1 MDAMDA
7 KSEEALGALGT
18 LGTLFRPFTVGR
30 LTLPNRIVMAPMTRN
45 FSPDGVPGADVAA
58 YYRRRAENDVGL
70 IVTEGTVIDHPASTD
85 STRVPRFFGEAP
97 LAGWRRVVDAVHGAG
112 GRIMPQI
119 WHVGMRRAPGTGP
132 HPESPSVGPS
142 GINAAG
148 DQISL
153 PLSVEEIGLIVDAY
167 GRAAVDAER
176 LGFDGVEIH
185 GAHGYLIDQFFW
197 SFTNH
202 RTDAYG
208 GSLLARA
215 RFAADVVRAC
225 RRTVSRDFPVV
236 LRFSQWKGNH
246 YDAKLVTTPGELAQ
260 FLAPL
265 VDAGVDVFHC
275 STRRFWEPEFAGSH
289 LTLAGWTK
297 QLSGKP
303 TIAVGSVGLTD
314 DFISWFA
321 GASTT
326 TRGIEDL
333 LARLGAAEFDLV
345 AVGRALIADPA
356 WAIKVRDGRADQ
368 IATFTRDLLQTL
380 A

>member
-1 MDAMDA
+1 
-7 KSEEALGALGT
+7 
-18 LGTLFRPFTVGR
+18 
-30 LTLPNRIVMAPMTRN
+30 NRIVMAPMTRN
-45 FSPDGVPGADVAA
+45 FSPDGVPGADVAD
-58 YYRRRAENDVGL
+58 YYRRRAENGVGL
-70 IVTEGTVIDHPASTD
+70 IVTEGTVIDHAASTD
-85 STRVPRFFGEAP
+85 STRVPRFFGERS
-97 LAGWRRVVDAVHGAG
+97 LAGWRRVVEAVHAVG

-132 HPESPSVGPS
+132 HPGARSVGPS

-148 DQISL
+148 EQTSV
-153 PLSVEEIGLIVDAY
+153 PLSLEEIEAIVDAY
-167 GRAAVDAER
+167 GRAAGEAER

-202 RTDAYG
+202 RADVYG
-208 GSLLARA
+208 GDLAA
-215 RFAADVVRAC
+215 RTRFGADVVRAC
-225 RRTVSRDFPVV
+225 RRAVSPDFPIV

-246 YDAKLVTTPGELAQ
+246 YDAKLVTTPDELAQ

-265 VDAGVDVFHC
+265 ADAGVDVFHC
-275 STRRFWEPEFAGSH
+275 STRRFWEPEFAASH

-297 QLSGKP
+297 KLTGRP
-303 TIAVGSVGLTD
+303 TIAVGSVGLTG

-321 GASTT
+321 GAPTA

-333 LARLGAAEFDLV
+333 LRRLEAGEFDLV
-345 AVGRALIADPA
+345 AIGRALIADPA
-356 WAIKVRDGRADQ
+356 WAIKVREGRAEQ
-368 IATFTRDLLQTL
+368 ITAFTRDLLQTL

>member
-1 MDAMDA
+1 
-7 KSEEALGALGT
+7 
-18 LGTLFRPFTVGR
+18 
-30 LTLPNRIVMAPMTRN
+30 
-45 FSPDGVPGADVAA
+45 VPGADVAA
-58 YYRRRAENDVGL
+58 YYRRRAENGVGL

-85 STRVPRFFGEAP
+85 STRVPRFFGAAA
-97 LAGWRRVVDAVHGAG
+97 LAGWSGVVAAVHGAG

-132 HPESPSVGPS
+132 HPEAPSVGPS
-142 GINAAG
+142 GLTHAG
-148 DQISL
+148 EQISA
-153 PLSVEEIGLIVDAY
+153 PLSESEIVAIVDAY
-167 GRAAVDAER
+167 GRAAGDARR

-197 SFTNH
+197 SFTNR

-208 GSLLARA
+208 GDLVGRT
-215 RFAADVVRAC
+215 RFGADVVRAC
-225 RRTVSRDFPVV
+225 RRATSPEFPIVF
-236 LRFSQWKGNH
+236 RFSQWKGNH
-246 YDAKLVTTPGELAQ
+246 FDAKLATTPEELAR

-275 STRRFWEPEFAGSH
+275 STRRFWEPEFDGSN

-297 QLSGKP
+297 KLAGKP

-321 GASTT
+321 GAATR
-326 TRGIEDL
+326 TRGIDDL
-333 LARLGAAEFDLV
+333 LARLDAGEFDLV
-345 AVGRALIADPA
+345 AVGRALLADPA
-356 WAIKVRDGRADQ
+356 WAAKIRDGRAAE
-368 IATFTRDLLQTL
+368 ITTFTRDLLQTL

>member
-1 MDAMDA
+1 
-7 KSEEALGALGT
+7 
-18 LGTLFRPFTVGR
+18 
-30 LTLPNRIVMAPMTRN
+30 
-45 FSPDGVPGADVAA
+45 
-58 YYRRRAENDVGL
+58 
-70 IVTEGTVIDHPASTD
+70 
-85 STRVPRFFGEAP
+85 
-97 LAGWRRVVDAVHGAG
+97 
-112 GRIMPQI
+112 
-119 WHVGMRRAPGTGP
+119 MRRAPGTGP
-132 HPESPSVGPS
+132 HPEAPSVGPS

-148 DQISL
+148 DQIAA
-153 PLSVEEIGLIVDAY
+153 PLSADEIGLIVDAY
-167 GRAAVDAER
+167 GRAAGDAER

-208 GSLLARA
+208 GDLAA
-215 RFAADVVRAC
+215 RVRFGVEVVRAC
-225 RRTVSRDFPVV
+225 RNAVSRDFPVI
-236 LRFSQWKGNH
+236 LRFSQWKGGH
-246 YDAKLVTTPGELAQ
+246 YDAKLVTTPGELEQ
-260 FLAPL
+260 FLSPF

-275 STRRFWEPEFAGSH
+275 STRRFWEPEFADSH

-297 QLSGKP
+297 KLTGKP

-326 TRGIEDL
+326 TRSIEDL
-333 LARLGAAEFDLV
+333 LTRLDAGEFDLV

-356 WAIKVRDGRADQ
+356 WAIKVRDGHADQ
-368 IATFTRDLLQTL
+368 ITTFTRDLLQTL

>member
-1 MDAMDA
+1 MDRSNATNAD
-7 KSEEALGALGT
+7 S
-18 LGTLFRPFTVGR
+18 LFRPLQIGR

-45 FSPDGVPGADVAA
+45 FSPNGVPGDDVAA
-58 YYRRRAENDVGL
+58 YYRRRAENGVGL

-85 STRVPRFFGEAP
+85 STRVPRFFGEAS
-97 LAGWRRVVDAVHGAG
+97 LEGWKRVAAAVHAAG

-132 HPESPSVGPS
+132 SPQAVSVGPS
-142 GINAAG
+142 GINVAG
-148 DQISL
+148 DQISP
-153 PLSVEEIGLIVDAY
+153 PLSVDEIAAIVDAY
-167 GRAAVDAER
+167 GRAAGDAER

-197 SFTNH
+197 SFTNR

-208 GSLLARA
+208 GDLVART
-215 RFAADVVRAC
+215 RFAAEVVRAC
-225 RRTVSRDFPVV
+225 RRAVSRDFPVV

-246 YDAKLVTTPGELAQ
+246 YEAKLVTTPDELER

-265 VDAGVDVFHC
+265 VDAGADVFHC
-275 STRRFWEPEFAGSH
+275 STRRFWEPEFAGSN

-297 QLSGKP
+297 KLTGKP
-303 TIAVGSVGLTD
+303 VIAVGSVGLTD
-314 DFISWFA
+314 DFISWFG
-321 GASTT
+321 GASTA
-326 TRGIEDL
+326 TRGIDDL
-333 LARLGAAEFDLV
+333 LARLDAGEFDLV

-356 WAIKVRDGRADQ
+356 WAIKVREGRAGE
-368 IATFTRDLLQTL
+368 ITTFTRDLLQTL